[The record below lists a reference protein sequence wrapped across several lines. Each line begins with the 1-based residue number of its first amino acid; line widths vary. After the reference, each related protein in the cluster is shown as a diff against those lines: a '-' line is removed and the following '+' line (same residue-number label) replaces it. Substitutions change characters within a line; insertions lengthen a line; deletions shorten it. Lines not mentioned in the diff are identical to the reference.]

1 MNLESE
7 IRRASRLR
15 CRRCGLL
22 GAALG
27 CYDNDCKRSFHVP
40 CALQIGCRWDV
51 VSSVAVDPMVCIF
64 YNFCDVLPCLFF
76 TWQDERLVMCPKH
89 VSKTLPCDKPCTHTT
104 GNDNS
109 SSLHQRF
116 EIFLCPSCK
125 VYVNSPVNV
134 IYVLFL
140 FLAKK
145 ILSPIQKRKAKNLTS
160 LKPQGLSCL
169 WGT

>member
-64 YNFCDVLPCLFF
+64 YNFCDVLTCLFF
-76 TWQDERLVMCPKH
+76 TWQDERHVLCPEH
-89 VSKTLPCDKPCTHTT
+89 VSKTLPCDKLYTRTT
-104 GNDNS
+104 ENANS

-169 WGT
+169 